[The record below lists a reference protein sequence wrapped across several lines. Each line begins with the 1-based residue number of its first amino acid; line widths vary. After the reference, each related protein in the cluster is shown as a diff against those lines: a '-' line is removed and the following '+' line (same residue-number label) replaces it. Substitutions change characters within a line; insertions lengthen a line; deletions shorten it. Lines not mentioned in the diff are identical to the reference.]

1 MVEFFSVTTK
11 LRTFGAT
18 DVLLSFNGGVAPGYN
33 TCRAFGTPAE
43 CSNGALALAES
54 TANVARPRRPCYL
67 LRDALERVPPM
78 ISTGL
83 LVGEGVEVFA
93 HGVEVGG
100 GWGRLH

>member
-1 MVEFFSVTTK
+1 M
-11 LRTFGAT
+11 RTFGAP
-18 DVLLSFNGGVAPGYN
+18 DVLLSFTGGVAPGYN
-33 TCRAFGTPAE
+33 TCRAFGAPAEFSNGALAE